1 MEESDVDTVILVC
14 DDEESSRNLLNKL
27 MAQGIAVAGL
37 ASSVAQARALA
48 AQTFANIAVL
58 APHPT
63 AGPIGR
69 DLARDLMK
77 TWGVR
82 SLLLND
88 SPESEDD
95 WSPAPGQVERLR
107 SVLGQGPLHA

>member
-58 APHPT
+58 APRPT

-69 DLARDLMK
+69 ELARDLMK

-88 SPESEDD
+88 GPEAQDD

-107 SVLGQGPLHA
+107 SVLGPEPLHA